1 MQAIVTKY
9 LGPTNSRGSRFKAK
23 CAAGSLTVSYD
34 YRLNS
39 EDNHKAAA
47 EALRA
52 KLGWK
57 GSLEMGWLPDG
68 TCCHVFSESRNLV
81 DEVLLWA
88 KTPGNHG
95 GNPYLHGFVQTARQI
110 AENSHR

>member
-9 LGPTNSRGSRFKAK
+9 LGPTDRLGSRFKAT
-23 CAAGSLTVSYD
+23 AVGGSVTVSYNYSLGTD
-34 YRLNS
+34 A
-39 EDNHKAAA
+39 NHKAAA
-47 EALRA
+47 AALMA

-57 GSLEMGWLPDG
+57 GSMEMGWLPDG

-110 AENSHR
+110 AENSKR